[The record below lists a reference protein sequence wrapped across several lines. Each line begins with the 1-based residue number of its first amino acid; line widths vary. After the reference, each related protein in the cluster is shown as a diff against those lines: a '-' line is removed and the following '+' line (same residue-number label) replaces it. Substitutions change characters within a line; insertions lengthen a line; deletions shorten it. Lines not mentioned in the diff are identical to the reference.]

1 MINVGTAASLIK
13 MTRVIRF
20 QKCCG
25 VFTAFMKY
33 KSNTGLS
40 TVQQCTDR
48 VIQSVY
54 IQPKPSLNC
63 ENKTNKCI

>member
-1 MINVGTAASLIK
+1 MINVGTIASFIK
-13 MTRVIRF
+13 MTGVIQF
-20 QKCCG
+20 QECCS

-33 KSNTGLS
+33 KFNNGLS
-40 TVQQCTDR
+40 TGQLCTER

-63 ENKTNKCI
+63 ENKTNKFI